1 MEIKAIHRIFAALIK
16 AVPQRKTMD
25 EVPEALKEGVQ
36 HVLDTEYSDTNT
48 N

>member
-1 MEIKAIHRIFAALIK
+1 LIK
-16 AVPQRKTMD
+16 AVPQKKTIE
-25 EVPEALKEGVQ
+25 EVPETLKEGVQ